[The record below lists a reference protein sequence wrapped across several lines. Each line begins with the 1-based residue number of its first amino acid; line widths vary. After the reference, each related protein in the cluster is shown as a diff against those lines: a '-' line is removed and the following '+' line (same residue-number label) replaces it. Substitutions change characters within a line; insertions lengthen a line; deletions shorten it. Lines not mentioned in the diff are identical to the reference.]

1 MPSKTPNVRLDYA
14 RSNQGEIF
22 SQLSDAVLEG
32 NDAIQ
37 PESQMKWI
45 KYVTEPLYCEWIKH
59 VTESLDEMMQI
70 KHATEPLGEIKWIKH
85 VTGPLDTVDVCYC
98 PEPLTIF
105 FGLWLCRKI
114 LQLR

>member
-59 VTESLDEMMQI
+59 VTESLDEMMWI
-70 KHATEPLGEIKWIKH
+70 KHATEPLGEIKWIKY
-85 VTGPLDTVDVCYC
+85 VTGLSCIVISLALGKRDMMRCMEY
-98 PEPLTIF
+98 
-105 FGLWLCRKI
+105 R
-114 LQLR
+114 